1 MTRKGPKPRPLDLE
15 SSVLT
20 IFFTILSRGEPTA
33 ETLLFEG
40 VLIYITWFT
49 RKFSSTLSAVFP
61 QAVAHFSVLKIM
73 FYFLLFA
80 CFPLRLIAGLC
91 AFFFSLGTNTDFL
104 MNASVCVPCWLAIE
118 KKDDLSLANFQTS

>member
-20 IFFTILSRGEPTA
+20 IFFTILRSRQRKPF
-33 ETLLFEG
+33 LFEG

-61 QAVAHFSVLKIM
+61 QAVTHFSVLKIM
-73 FYFLLFA
+73 FYFFFLLFP
-80 CFPLRLIAGLC
+80 CFSLRLIAGLC

-104 MNASVCVPCWLAIE
+104 MTASVCVPCWLATE
-118 KKDDLSLANFQTS
+118 KKDDQSLANFQTS

>member
-1 MTRKGPKPRPLDLE
+1 MTRKVPKPRPLDLE

-20 IFFTILSRGEPTA
+20 IFFTILRSRQRKPCF
-33 ETLLFEG
+33 LEG

-61 QAVAHFSVLKIM
+61 QAATHFSVLKIM
-73 FYFLLFA
+73 FYFFLFA
-80 CFPLRLIAGLC
+80 CFSLRLIAGLC

-104 MNASVCVPCWLAIE
+104 LTASVCVPCWLATE
-118 KKDDLSLANFQTS
+118 KKDDLSLANFQTR